1 MDVDPP
7 TTDWLLVIGVW
18 SFERSFPGWKG
29 KKQRQVIYFF
39 PAHNVGPYRSGT
51 PFWFFGFLGP
61 RMEPCILH
69 VFQWMMVEHKAMN
82 IWHFALHLL
91 ICWTAWGWWTFG
103 WVQRVLQLDTR
114 LHRWY
119 VYIYIYIRHV
129 NCVPICCFSSIGD
142 ELNLTSVNYH
152 AEVRWIIRAHL
163 RPGPQK
169 FNTDTKKWPLF
180 ISYPSLFSGGVVC
193 SYFSIG
199 LAL

>member
-1 MDVDPP
+1 MLLIHICGCWSTYDRLTPGDRCLEFWKVLPGMERKKTTPGDLFFPRAITLVHTDPGSQDGALHSPRVPVDDGGTQSHEHLTFRSASSNLLDCLRVMDV
-7 TTDWLLVIGVW
+7 
-18 SFERSFPGWKG
+18 
-29 KKQRQVIYFF
+29 
-39 PAHNVGPYRSGT
+39 
-51 PFWFFGFLGP
+51 
-61 RMEPCILH
+61 
-69 VFQWMMVEHKAMN
+69 
-82 IWHFALHLL
+82 
-91 ICWTAWGWWTFG
+91 FG
-103 WVQRVLQLDTR
+103 WVQRVLRQLDTR

>member
-1 MDVDPP
+1 MFGVLKGPSRDGKEKNNARWFIFSPRITLVHTDP
-7 TTDWLLVIGVW
+7 GR
-18 SFERSFPGWKG
+18 RSDFLDSWVPG
-29 KKQRQVIYFF
+29 
-39 PAHNVGPYRSGT
+39 
-51 PFWFFGFLGP
+51 
-61 RMEPCILH
+61 MEPCILH

-129 NCVPICCFSSIGD
+129 NCVPICCFSS
-142 ELNLTSVNYH
+142 VNYH